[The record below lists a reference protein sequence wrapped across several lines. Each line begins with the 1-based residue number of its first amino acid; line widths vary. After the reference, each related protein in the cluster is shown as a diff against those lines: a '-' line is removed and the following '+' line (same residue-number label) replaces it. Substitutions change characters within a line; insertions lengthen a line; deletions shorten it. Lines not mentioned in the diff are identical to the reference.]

1 MMEESC
7 EVHSEDSK
15 ALPAKYKKRRL
26 KTPSQVEA
34 LEKFYFEHKY
44 PSEELKSQF
53 AESVGLTEKQVSGWF
68 CHRRLKDKRSLY
80 VEVSANGRQ
89 DRSSGIIQD
98 RGSGLKQDSCGS
110 TKQGNNRHD
119 PREVESR
126 RFSGRDFS
134 VANLAYDHDRHHNRN
149 YNDMDDTSSGSSLLL
164 QRNFLRQSENHFDVV
179 TSRYL
184 PKNENIEQINLMG
197 IRTRI
202 GPSGYLKV
210 KGKVENAAVTAVKR
224 QLGRHYREDG
234 PQLGVEFDSL
244 PPGAFESS
252 TREPDNE
259 PHFLGDASPLY
270 STDVPGIHNKSNSC
284 TRYEAYNSKMS
295 LHNSDLDGT
304 SFKIMHGSDHH
315 ENSMGHHSKPM
326 RLLPNHGNPFPGW
339 KSSLDRNEISTG
351 EISVYDGSRLYK
363 MRAKHDVEGGSR
375 MDYVSSC
382 HMPPHDRKV
391 TGKHRE
397 PWLCKS
403 DDVSLADAQI
413 EHLEAENSNKT
424 LEYG

>member
-7 EVHSEDSK
+7 EVHSEDNK

-34 LEKFYFEHKY
+34 LEKFYCEHKY

-80 VEVSANGRQ
+80 IEVSANGRQ

-110 TKQGNNRHD
+110 TKQENNNRHD
-119 PREVESR
+119 PRE
-126 RFSGRDFS
+126 
-134 VANLAYDHDRHHNRN
+134 
-149 YNDMDDTSSGSSLLL
+149 
-164 QRNFLRQSENHFDVV
+164 
-179 TSRYL
+179 
-184 PKNENIEQINLMG
+184 INLMG
-197 IRTRI
+197 IRTRT

-270 STDVPGIHNKSNSC
+270 STDVPGIHNKRNSC

-315 ENSMGHHSKPM
+315 ENSMGHRSKPM

-351 EISVYDGSRLYK
+351 EISVYDGSSLYK

-375 MDYVSSC
+375 MDYVSSRR
-382 HMPPHDRKV
+382 MPPHDRKV
-391 TGKHRE
+391 TGEYRE

>member
-7 EVHSEDSK
+7 EVHSEDNK

-34 LEKFYFEHKY
+34 LEKFYCEHKY

-80 VEVSANGRQ
+80 IEVSANGRQ

-110 TKQGNNRHD
+110 TKQENNNRHD

-134 VANLAYDHDRHHNRN
+134 VVNLAYDHDRHHNRN
-149 YNDMDDTSSGSSLLL
+149 YNHMDDTSSGSSLLL

-197 IRTRI
+197 IRTRT

-270 STDVPGIHNKSNSC
+270 STDVPGIHNKRNSC
-284 TRYEAYNSKMS
+284 T
-295 LHNSDLDGT
+295 
-304 SFKIMHGSDHH
+304 I
-315 ENSMGHHSKPM
+315 
-326 RLLPNHGNPFPGW
+326 
-339 KSSLDRNEISTG
+339 
-351 EISVYDGSRLYK
+351 
-363 MRAKHDVEGGSR
+363 
-375 MDYVSSC
+375 
-382 HMPPHDRKV
+382 
-391 TGKHRE
+391 
-397 PWLCKS
+397 
-403 DDVSLADAQI
+403 
-413 EHLEAENSNKT
+413 
-424 LEYG
+424 